1 MNIWKRI
8 AVLGAALTAGVLVLG
23 APVRGEGLKLGFKLI
38 GGVGYQFLGD
48 GDAYLRGLRDRTDDF
63 IAASGYTLDQ
73 QVTPLVAHIG
83 LEFDADAILYLT
95 PQFGISIGTGFIRA
109 GTLFGSGNQI
119 ISSDTSTETDNNTL
133 SATAVPV
140 KVGLYYQFSSN
151 FVPTGKSSSY
161 LFGGIGLY
169 SARFAL
175 TDEWSSGGYYSTYTE
190 TSKATGIGFYG
201 GFGTESWITPNFAFV
216 LEFYG
221 RYANI
226 SGFTGTWSN
235 DDGTT
240 LTSGAGK
247 LYYFEWLD
255 SSSGHWYTS
264 TMIAATA
271 PAGSSVRNVRDANID
286 FSGLGIRFGIKID
299 F

>member
-1 MNIWKRI
+1 MKTMKRTLLLLGI
-8 AVLGAALTAGVLVLG
+8 AAACVLALN
-23 APVRGEGLKLGFKLI
+23 APARAEGLKLGFKLM
-38 GGVGYQFLGD
+38 GGFGYQFLGD
-48 GDAYLRGLRDRTDDF
+48 GDAYLRGLRDRTNDF
-63 IAASGYTLDQ
+63 ITLTGYSLDQ

-95 PQFGISIGTGFIRA
+95 PQFGVSIGTGFIRA

-119 ISSDTSTETDNNTL
+119 ITSDSSTETDNNTV
-133 SATAVPV
+133 SATAVPI
-140 KVGLYYQFSSN
+140 KVGLYYQFNSN
-151 FVPTGKSSSY
+151 FIPTGKSSSY
-161 LFGGIGLY
+161 IFGGIGFY

-175 TDEWSSGGYYSTYTE
+175 TEAWATESYYSNYNE
-190 TSKATGIGFYG
+190 SSKATGVGFYG

-216 LEFYG
+216 LEFFG

-226 SGFTGTWSN
+226 NGFTGTWSS

-240 LTSGAGK
+240 VTSGAGK

-255 SSSGHWYTS
+255 SVTGRWYTS
-264 TMIAATA
+264 TMVSATV
-271 PAGSSVRNVRDANID
+271 PTGSSVRNVREATID
-286 FSGLGIRFGIKID
+286 FSGVGIRFGIKIN